1 MARWGENVPE
11 DTVLELGAAA
21 LSPDL
26 VDPTALLLRARQS
39 SGELITK
46 ERETKIQREM
56 SFYESTDLPMRLD
69 ELSTNGDRLQ
79 WWKKHE
85 VILPTLAKAAKE
97 ILSIPCSSSK
107 SERVFS
113 TGGQVICLFFAQV
126 NTVELFLPTFL
137 CLSQSCF
144 AQVNPVGFF
153 LFAYF
158 ILHKL
163 ILLELLLPIFLCTS
177 QSCWLLIIFLSV
189 GGHRQKDETKGR
201 SCGTADSC

>member
-1 MARWGENVPE
+1 MISPDYRSFANYLDPVFKGVHLEALEGLKETKKDIMARWGENVPE

-113 TGGQVICLFFAQV
+113 TGGQVICL
-126 NTVELFLPTFL
+126 LFHSEHYNWMEIPSF
-137 CLSQSCF
+137 
-144 AQVNPVGFF
+144 
-153 LFAYF
+153 
-158 ILHKL
+158 
-163 ILLELLLPIFLCTS
+163 
-177 QSCWLLIIFLSV
+177 
-189 GGHRQKDETKGR
+189 GGG
-201 SCGTADSC
+201 

>member
-1 MARWGENVPE
+1 MISPDYRSFANYLDPVFKGVHLEALEGLKETKKDIMARWGENVPE

-153 LFAYF
+153 C
-158 ILHKL
+158 
-163 ILLELLLPIFLCTS
+163 LPILFCTS
-177 QSCWLLIIFLSV
+177 
-189 GGHRQKDETKGR
+189 
-201 SCGTADSC
+201 